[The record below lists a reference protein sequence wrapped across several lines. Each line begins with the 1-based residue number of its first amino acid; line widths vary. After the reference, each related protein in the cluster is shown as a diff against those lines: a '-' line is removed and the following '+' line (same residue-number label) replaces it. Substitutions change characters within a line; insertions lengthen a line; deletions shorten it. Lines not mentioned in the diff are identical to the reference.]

1 MKTASDVLA
10 FWFDEHGRADW
21 FGAKPEFD
29 SQIATKFAETHAALA
44 KGEGWRW
51 RSTPAGRLAEIIVL
65 DQFSRQLFRG
75 DARAFASDGIALILA
90 QEAVA
95 GGHHQFLA
103 PEGRMFA
110 LMPFMHAES
119 AAVQDESM
127 RLYKALGGDDLL
139 KFAQG
144 HADCI
149 ARFGRFPKRN
159 AALGRTSTTEEE
171 KYMAE
176 TPGMF

>member
-1 MKTASDVLA
+1 MKTADDVLK
-10 FWFDEHGRADW
+10 FWFVEHGQPDW

-29 SQIATKFAETHAALA
+29 TLIAEKFAETHAAA
-44 KGEGWRW
+44 ARGETWRW
-51 RSTPAGRLAEIIVL
+51 RSTPEGRLAEIIVL

-75 DARAFASDGIALILA
+75 RAGAFATDSMSLVLA

-95 GGHHQFLA
+95 GGHHLFVPMPQ
-103 PEGRMFA
+103 RMFV
-110 LMPFMHAES
+110 LLPYMHAES
-119 AAVQDESM
+119 VDIQAESM
-127 RLYKALGGDDLL
+127 RLHKAIDAPDLL

-159 AALGRTSTTEEE
+159 AALGRTSTPDEAAYIAGTE
-171 KYMAE
+171 
-176 TPGMF
+176 GMF